1 MAQLAIKKMPILPP
15 ASIDKAT
22 KIYKHP
28 YEFYKEKAAF
38 ETNEQLVYD
47 KVRWPMYREVI
58 MKRKNLVVL
67 PSTAKNVSKLI
78 GMLNVPLVIP
88 LG

>member
-1 MAQLAIKKMPILPP
+1 
-15 ASIDKAT
+15 
-22 KIYKHP
+22 
-28 YEFYKEKAAF
+28 
-38 ETNEQLVYD
+38 
-47 KVRWPMYREVI
+47 MYREVI

-67 PSTAKNVSKLI
+67 PSTAKAVSKLI